1 MPNEISVSNLDVI
14 SFLLVRGYTVDR
26 TEQSGRIV
34 YFIFSDPQNS
44 AKLTISEYHRDYKVS
59 AKALFAALK
68 QAKDEIFQTKREL
81 SNGEHEN
88 DPAYKPAGK

>member
-1 MPNEISVSNLDVI
+1 MSEISVSNLDVI

-34 YFIFSDPQNS
+34 YFIFADPQHT
-44 AKLTISEYHRDYKVS
+44 ARLAISEYHRDYKVS

-68 QAKDEIFQTKREL
+68 QAKDELFQIKREL
-81 SNGEHEN
+81 SNGENEN
-88 DPAYKPAGK
+88 DYTTSLASR